1 MGLDGKLSGSS
12 LTSRLVYKHA
22 KVRQAPVDSAFS
34 VTCKKSAGL
43 VKNLHFLLVESRK
56 DVQRDNVHSTIYNLK
71 SKIRP
76 SAVK

>member
-34 VTCKKSAGL
+34 VTYKKSAGL
-43 VKNLHFLLVESRK
+43 VKNLHFLLVERMDK
-56 DVQRDNVHSTIYNLK
+56 GIMYTVK
-71 SKIRP
+71 SKM
-76 SAVK
+76 